1 MGVIEIFAAAAMGGV
16 FAFFVTRVGAPR
28 EARFNE
34 ALDKVLAG
42 QKKTNELLEAIAVR
56 VQRMELIVYQ
66 MGKAIDPKK
75 DESPS

>member
-1 MGVIEIFAAAAMGGV
+1 MGAFEVFAAAALGGV
-16 FAFFVTRVGAPR
+16 FVFFVTRVGAPR
-28 EARFNE
+28 RARFNE
-34 ALDKVLAG
+34 ALNEVLAG